1 MSHIIC
7 PLCGKNSP
15 MSTFDPASLDL
26 DLRACSFKGAG
37 RYFGFR
43 KVDEHSVLGDDV
55 YSIPVS
61 RRVLSLTKMF
71 LDHNILDVGE
81 IMNTLGI
88 DKDIDVTVNLFNDEK
103 TALLIQNN
111 ELKKKCEKVE
121 KQLSENR
128 MKMMQKLNDEE
139 VNETINYALRG
150 GLGLDNKRIIDMDDD
165 GWWINVD
172 SETPGYILY
181 LQHIYPHLTEEL
193 RTKIRERVKTNDKNT
208 RINLNIIWG
217 IKRIPTIAEQ
227 LSGNSI
233 PYNTHTSLDEI
244 KSIVATVKNKIDNEL
259 KERK

>member
-15 MSTFDPASLDL
+15 MSTFDPEALDL

-37 RYFGFR
+37 RYLGFR

-55 YSIPVS
+55 YSTPVS

-71 LDHNILDVGE
+71 LDHNILDIGE
-81 IMNTLGI
+81 IMKTLGI
-88 DKDIDVTVNLFNDEK
+88 DKELDVKVNLFNDEK
-103 TALLIQNN
+103 TALIIQNN
-111 ELKKKCEKVE
+111 ELTKKCEKVE

-139 VNETINYALRG
+139 ANETINYALRG
-150 GLGLDNKRIIDMDDD
+150 GLGLDNKRIIDMDND

-181 LQHIYPHLTEEL
+181 LQYIYPHLKEEL
-193 RTKIRERVKTNDKNT
+193 RTKIRERVKTDDKNT

-217 IKRIPTIAEQ
+217 RKRIPTMAEK

-233 PYNTHTSLDEI
+233 SYIPHTSLNEI
-244 KSIVATVKNKIDNEL
+244 KSIVETVKNKIDDEL
-259 KERK
+259 KKGK